1 MSTKLKLL
9 SVTAMAL
16 GYSLISPQF
25 AMAKAENPPAK
36 TTVNAIQQDKHTI
49 SGVVVDE
56 SGLPIIGATIQ
67 IVGKSESGTIT
78 NLDGKFVLAVPTNAE
93 IEISYMG
100 YKPKKITVGN
110 KTSFNVVLEEDN
122 HVLNEVVVV
131 GYGQMKKGDLSA
143 AVATVG
149 DMDKLQKRPVS
160 NVGQMLQGQ
169 VPGVTVVSNGGHP
182 GSEPTITIR
191 GMGSPNGEA
200 PLYVVDGVPGASFNV
215 SDVESITVLKDA
227 ASAAIYGAYAGSAGV
242 ILVTTKQAESGKT
255 RIEYNG
261 VVGISKATNLPQS
274 LTWDEQRRVRE
285 AAYADAGQDL
295 PIGWNRISEDPVYG
309 KTNTNWMDAIF
320 RTAVMHRHNI
330 AISGGN
336 EEISNRL
343 SLEYND
349 QQGTLV
355 NTYNRK
361 IIARLNSK
369 WNISKHV
376 RIREDLSWRDQK
388 VRDAN
393 TTSAESGAILSA
405 LMMPRNVF
413 PYEKDGSYS
422 GTVPSNAAYIDQYG
436 ENYAN
441 IHGDAIN
448 PMRTL
453 KDEYNNNHLSTFT
466 SSTFLDIIEPFKGFN
481 FTSRFTYKQ
490 NNYNERSF
498 YTRRLE
504 AGKPSDRNRLY
515 YESYREPEWSWEN
528 TATYKRRFGNHDFN
542 LMASTTSN
550 EYQYRQFNASAQ
562 DFSSEEASRMY
573 FSQAGQVITPEDAYY
588 KDRNFSM
595 VGRLSYS
602 YANRYFFT
610 ASMRRDYAGRL
621 PKDKNY
627 GDFPSVTGAWKI
639 TSEPWMPKSDK
650 INLIKL
656 RASWGKIGNL
666 GSINYGYGLPTLSSR
681 MISSDVGGQVGATTP
696 IAFGTYLATAYN
708 PRLTWE
714 TSEQFDLGL
723 DLLLLNERLNL
734 SFDYFNKDTKGLI
747 KSQDTNWPST
757 IGIEPMLVN
766 DGVINNRGI
775 EVSANWQ
782 DRVNKNFS
790 YYVGGN
796 FSTLR
801 NRVTDIGRADA
812 NGNKPVWTSGDTYK
826 NLEPYRTKEGS
837 PLYSFYLIETDG
849 VFQTDAE
856 AQSYVNSNG
865 QMIQPNAKAGDL
877 KFVDKDG
884 NGSIGSGD
892 KVYMG
897 NSMPELTYTLNAGF
911 TWKKLSFSM
920 MLQGVSG
927 VEIFNA
933 YKYSTLNE
941 SLSSFN
947 RSRDI
952 LKALNGPNSEVPRIT
967 LSDPNNN
974 FETESDYY
982 LESGDFLRIKNISL
996 TYDVTDYLRKMSYF
1010 KDRNSSCDITLS
1022 CDNVAT
1028 FTDYSGIDPEV
1039 GGVGLDAGQYPV
1051 SRTYSVAVKLNF

>member
-25 AMAKAENPPAK
+25 AIANADNPPA
-36 TTVNAIQQDKHTI
+36 TTKVSAVQQNKHTI

-56 SGLPIIGATIQ
+56 KNLPIIGATIQ
-67 IVGKSESGTIT
+67 VVGQNNPATIT
-78 NLDGKFVLAVPTNAE
+78 NIDGQFTLSVPTNAQ

-100 YKPKKITVGN
+100 YISQKLVVGN
-110 KTSFNVVLEEDN
+110 KTSFRVVMQEDN

-131 GYGQMKKGDLSA
+131 GYGEMKKGDLSA

-169 VPGVTVVSNGGHP
+169 VAGVTVVSNGGHT

-191 GMGSPNGEA
+191 GMGSPNGET
-200 PLYVVDGVPGASFNV
+200 PLYVVDGVPGASFNI

-242 ILVTTKQAESGKT
+242 ILVTTKQAQSGRP

-261 VVGISKATNLPQS
+261 VMGISTATNLPQS
-274 LTWDEQRRVRE
+274 LTWEEERKVRE
-285 AAYADAGQDL
+285 AAYADAGESL
-295 PIGWNRISEDPVYG
+295 PVGWARISEDPVYG
-309 KTNTNWMDAIF
+309 HTNTNWMDAIF
-320 RTAVMHRHNI
+320 RTAVLHRHNV

-343 SLEYND
+343 SLEYNN
-349 QQGTLV
+349 QEGTLV

-376 RIREDLSWRDQK
+376 RIREDLSWKDQK

-413 PYEKDGSYS
+413 VYDKDGSYS
-422 GTVPSNAAYIDQYG
+422 GTVPATADYIDKYG
-436 ENYAN
+436 DNYSN

-448 PMRTL
+448 PIRTL
-453 KDEYNNNHLSTFT
+453 TDAYNNNHLSTFT

-490 NNYNERSF
+490 NNYFQRYF

-504 AGKPSDRNRLY
+504 AGKPSDNNGLSY
-515 YESYREPEWSWEN
+515 DSYREPEWSWEN
-528 TATYKRRFGNHDFN
+528 TATYQRRFGDHNIN

-550 EYQYRQFNASAQ
+550 EYQYRQFSASAQ
-562 DFSSEEASRMY
+562 NFSSEEPSRVY
-573 FSQAGQVITPEDAYY
+573 FSQAGKVDNPEDAYY

-595 VGRLSYS
+595 VGRVSYS

-621 PKDKNY
+621 PKNHKY

-666 GSINYGYGLPTLSSR
+666 GSISYGYGMPTLSSR
-681 MISSDVGGQVGATTP
+681 MIGTDVGGQVGATSP
-696 IAFGTYLATAYN
+696 ITYGTYLSTGYN
-708 PRLTWE
+708 PNLTWE
-714 TSEQFDLGL
+714 TSEQVDLGL
-723 DLLLLNERLNL
+723 DLLLFNKRLDM
-734 SFDYFNKDTKGLI
+734 SFDYFNKNTKGLI

-757 IGIEPMLVN
+757 IGISPMLVN

-775 EVSANWQ
+775 EISANWK
-782 DRVNKNFS
+782 DRIGKDFT

-796 FSTLR
+796 LSTLR
-801 NRVTDIGRADA
+801 NRVTNIGSAD
-812 NGNKPVWTSGDTYK
+812 NFGNKPVWTSGATYK

-837 PLYSFYLIETDG
+837 PLYSFYLIKTDG
-849 VFQTDAE
+849 VFQTDEE
-856 AQSYVNSNG
+856 AQAYVNKNG
-865 QMIQPNAKAGDL
+865 TMIQPNAKAGDL
-877 KFVDKDG
+877 KFIDNDG
-884 NGSIGSGD
+884 DGSIGSGD

-897 NSMPELTYTLNAGF
+897 NSMPDLTYTLNAGF
-911 TWKKLSFSM
+911 TWKKISFAL

-927 VEIFNA
+927 VNLFNA

-947 RSRDI
+947 RSREI
-952 LKALNGPNSEVPRIT
+952 LKALNGVSADVPRIT
-967 LSDPNNN
+967 MSDPNNN
-974 FETESDYY
+974 FGTESDFY
-982 LESGDFLRIKNISL
+982 LESGDFLRIKNVSL
-996 TYDVTDYLRKMSYF
+996 SYDVTDYLQKLSYF
-1010 KDRNSSCDITLS
+1010 KDRNSSCDITFS
-1022 CDNVAT
+1022 CENLAT

-1051 SRTYSVAVKLNF
+1051 SRTYSVAIKLIF